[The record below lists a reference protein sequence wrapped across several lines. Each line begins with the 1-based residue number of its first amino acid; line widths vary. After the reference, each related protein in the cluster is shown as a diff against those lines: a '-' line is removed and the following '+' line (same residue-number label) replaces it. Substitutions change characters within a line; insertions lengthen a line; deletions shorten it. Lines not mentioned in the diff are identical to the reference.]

1 MGTQWKHKLAEE
13 LQALLHTGGP
23 EESET
28 NKTMEKEKVKITN
41 EIKFDG
47 VWVVIFKMFKII
59 DTILINQII
68 MYTILIVWNPRGC
81 HNTDHKR
88 LNSKQTDIQW
98 RQRLH

>member
-1 MGTQWKHKLAEE
+1 MKLN
-13 LQALLHTGGP
+13 LMV
-23 EESET
+23 S
-28 NKTMEKEKVKITN
+28 
-41 EIKFDG
+41 G

-88 LNSKQTDIQW
+88 LNSKQTDMHICGDKDCINAHP
-98 RQRLH
+98 LGLENNDLG